1 MSHGRLLQRDYA
13 PSESGR
19 RFFQFLDPV
28 FEIVLID
35 SKLNEVSAQLCDRP
49 LDPPAQM
56 SKLAVNGV
64 EAFELD
70 FYRIETTSYRIKTRS
85 LVALLS
91 FYRIKTRSL
100 VALLSFYRIKTRS
113 LVALLSFYRIKTP
126 RLTLLPCYDDVEPR
140 NHYLPHRGGIAQPG
154 VNLRIETFN
163 PLIEALNLRIE
174 TFNLLIESPE

>member
-100 VALLSFYRIKTRS
+100 VALLSFYRIKT
-113 LVALLSFYRIKTP
+113 P